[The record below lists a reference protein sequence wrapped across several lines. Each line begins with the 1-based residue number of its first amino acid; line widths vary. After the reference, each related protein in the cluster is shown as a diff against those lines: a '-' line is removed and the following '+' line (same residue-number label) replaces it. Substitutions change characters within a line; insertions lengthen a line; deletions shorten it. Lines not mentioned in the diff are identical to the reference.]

1 MTSDEKNKNLSNHA
15 YNINNNDEN
24 EAITKDWIYNYDKNK
39 KELGKFKV
47 LAVENNQNNGMQ
59 AMAVA
64 PVDSNGEVE
73 ILLKLNKQIKRV

>member
-1 MTSDEKNKNLSNHA
+1 MTLDEKNKNLSNHA

-59 AMAVA
+59 AMVQ
-64 PVDSNGEVE
+64 VDCNEKVE
-73 ILLKLNKQIKRV
+73 IL